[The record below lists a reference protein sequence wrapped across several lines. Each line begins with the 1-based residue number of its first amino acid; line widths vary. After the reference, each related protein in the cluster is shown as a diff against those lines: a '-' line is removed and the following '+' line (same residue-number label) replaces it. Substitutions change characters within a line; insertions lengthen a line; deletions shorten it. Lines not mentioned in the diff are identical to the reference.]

1 MRDAGHNAGYFGT
14 GNGTDAGRKTGRGT
28 VAACCLSVSWQTVR
42 RTVARKAGTPQGAR
56 QRAQGKPDGAR
67 LRRCVRQTGTA
78 RRAVAVALMAYRPA
92 ECPARSPRAH
102 RVRTRP
108 AAWRTVAACPSGS
121 WQTVRQDR
129 HGRHGR
135 RWRQIGNGKGAARS
149 PRQAGHGTRDNVP
162 RTVAP
167 VTCPAADRNART
179 LATASRHPSGAA
191 DRPAGGGAADCR
203 NATGH
208 TAEDTGT
215 RRQIGTGA
223 NPSGA
228 RERHGAPLPPRF
240 RRLRPSPSGAPFR
253 TANRPADRTR
263 RAVAVALMADCPAA
277 DRDGARAGHFGGL
290 WLCGFRWYL
299 LRPYHR

>member
-1 MRDAGHNAGYFGT
+1 M
-14 GNGTDAGRKTGRGT
+14 
-28 VAACCLSVSWQTVR
+28 SEPVR
-42 RTVARKAGTPQGAR
+42 
-56 QRAQGKPDGAR
+56 
-67 LRRCVRQTGTA
+67 
-78 RRAVAVALMAYRPA
+78 LMA
-92 ECPARSPRAH
+92 
-102 RVRTRP
+102 
-108 AAWRTVAACPSGS
+108 
-121 WQTVRQDR
+121 D
-129 HGRHGR
+129 
-135 RWRQIGNGKGAARS
+135 
-149 PRQAGHGTRDNVP
+149 
-162 RTVAP
+162 
-167 VTCPAADRNART
+167 
-179 LATASRHPSGAA
+179 
-191 DRPAGGGAADCR
+191 GGAAYCR

-223 NPSGA
+223 NLSGRSERHGGRLPSRFRRLCPNLSGGDWTAHRVRRDRNGERLPDRSPARLHPSQSGA
-228 RERHGAPLPPRF
+228 PFRLANRPAADRDGERLRLLSVRQSVRRDRHRRRGEIGAGVNLSGKPERHGAPLPPRF